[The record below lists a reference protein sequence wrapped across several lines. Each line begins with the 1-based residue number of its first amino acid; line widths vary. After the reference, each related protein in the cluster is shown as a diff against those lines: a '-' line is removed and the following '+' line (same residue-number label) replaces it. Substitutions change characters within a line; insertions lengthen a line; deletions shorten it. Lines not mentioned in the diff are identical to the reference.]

1 MSKTVTVP
9 EGLKC
14 PNFVNKDNWLNVQSY
29 GYTGYTFELSQEGNQ
44 LTVTRT
50 DVIAGINGWTIDLY
64 ISCCPAGD

>member
-1 MSKTVTVP
+1 MSKTLTVP

-14 PNFVNKDNWLNVQSY
+14 PNFVNKDNWLNDQRYS
-29 GYTGYTFELSQEGNQ
+29 YTFELSQEGNQ